1 MKFLKQTVAIGALL
15 LSGFAAH
22 AAQEPQRVTI
32 TGEIMDTWCYYS
44 GVMGG
49 KDVVVGSAHHTC
61 AVWCAAGGIP
71 IGLLTKE
78 GEVYL
83 VLEIAGSGT
92 GDASQTVLDIQS
104 DTLTADALLY
114 ERDGFKYLVVE
125 KVVSNEGIINKTHE
139 DFGVV
144 PGFAIPKSAQGG

>member
-49 KDVVVGSAHHTC
+49 KDAVVGSAHHTC

-104 DTLTADALLY
+104 DTLTADALFY

>member
-1 MKFLKQTVAIGALL
+1 MKFLKATFAVATLL
-15 LSGFAAH
+15 ASGLTAH
-22 AAQEPQRVTI
+22 AATEGKRVTV

-49 KDVVVGSAHHTC
+49 QDAVVGSAHHTC
-61 AVWCAAGGIP
+61 AIWCAAGGIP
-71 IGLLTKE
+71 VGLLTDT

-83 VLEIAGSGT
+83 VLEIQGVGT
-92 GDASQTVLDIQS
+92 ADGKQTVLEIQS
-104 DTLTADALLY
+104 DRITADAMLY

-125 KVVSNEGIINKTHE
+125 KVTSNEGITKLTHA

-144 PGFAIPKSAQGG
+144 PGFAIPDTAR

>member
-1 MKFLKQTVAIGALL
+1 MKFLKATLAVAALL
-15 LSGFAAH
+15 AGGMTAH
-22 AAQEPQRVTI
+22 AATEGKRVTV

-49 KDVVVGSAHHTC
+49 QDAVVGSAHHTC
-61 AVWCAAGGIP
+61 AIWCAAGGIP
-71 IGLLTKE
+71 IGLLTDT

-83 VLEIAGSGT
+83 VLELEGVGT
-92 GDASQTVLDIQS
+92 ADGKETVLDVQS
-104 DTLTADALLY
+104 DRITADAMLY

-125 KVVSNEGIINKTHE
+125 KVTANEGITKLTHA

-144 PGFAIPKSAQGG
+144 PGFAIPDPAR

>member
-1 MKFLKQTVAIGALL
+1 MRFLKTTAAVAALL
-15 LSGFAAH
+15 LSGFAAQ
-22 AAQEPQRVTI
+22 AAQQPQRVTV

-49 KDVVVGSAHHTC
+49 PEAVVGSAHHTC

-71 IGLLTKE
+71 IGMLTE
-78 GEVYL
+78 SGEVYL
-83 VLEIAGSGT
+83 VLEVEGVGT
-92 GDASQTVLDIQS
+92 ADAANTVLDIQS
-104 DTLTADALLY
+104 DKITADALLY

-125 KVVSNEGIINKTHE
+125 KVVSNVGITNKNHE

-144 PGFAIPKSAQGG
+144 PGFAIPKSARGG

>member
-1 MKFLKQTVAIGALL
+1 MKATFAVATLL
-15 LSGFAAH
+15 ASGLTAH
-22 AAQEPQRVTI
+22 AATEGKRVTV

-49 KDVVVGSAHHTC
+49 QDAVVGSAHHTC
-61 AVWCAAGGIP
+61 AIWCAAGGIP
-71 IGLLTKE
+71 VGLLTDT

-83 VLEIAGSGT
+83 VLEIQGVGT
-92 GDASQTVLDIQS
+92 ADGKQTVLEIQS
-104 DTLTADALLY
+104 DRITADAMLY

-125 KVVSNEGIINKTHE
+125 KVTSNEGITKLTHA

-144 PGFAIPKSAQGG
+144 PGFAIPDTAR

>member
-1 MKFLKQTVAIGALL
+1 MEFLKATLAVAAMLA
-15 LSGFAAH
+15 SGMTAH
-22 AAQEPQRVTI
+22 AATEGKRVTV

-49 KDVVVGSAHHTC
+49 QDAVVGSAHHTC
-61 AVWCAAGGIP
+61 AIWCAAGGIP
-71 IGLLTKE
+71 IGLLTDT

-83 VLEIAGSGT
+83 VLELQGVGT
-92 GDASQTVLDIQS
+92 ADGKETVLELQS
-104 DTLTADALLY
+104 DRITADAMLY

-125 KVVSNEGIINKTHE
+125 KVTSNEGITKLTHV

-144 PGFAIPKSAQGG
+144 PGFAIPDTAR

>member
-49 KDVVVGSAHHTC
+49 KDAVVGSAHHTC